1 MPDLPIEGGS
11 ERDYPSDME
20 RRVRVLEEIAAATK
34 AMLAEIRADQ
44 RAMRA
49 EMAANAA
56 PMRSEITGMV
66 QWRERDLRITFGAII
81 SATPGPASLIAHTA
95 DRL

>member
-49 EMAANAA
+49 EMATNAA
-56 PMRSEITGMV
+56 AMRSEITSMV

-81 SATPGPASLIAHTA
+81 STTPGPASLIAHTA
-95 DRL
+95 HRL

>member
-56 PMRSEITGMV
+56 AMRSEIIGMER
-66 QWRERDLRITFGAII
+66 RERDLRITFGAII
-81 SATPGPASLIAHTA
+81 STTPGPASLIAHTA
-95 DRL
+95 HRL

>member
-56 PMRSEITGMV
+56 AMRSEITSMER
-66 QWRERDLRITFGAII
+66 RERDLRITFGAII
-81 SATPGPASLIAHTA
+81 STTPGPASLIAHPA
-95 DRL
+95 HRL